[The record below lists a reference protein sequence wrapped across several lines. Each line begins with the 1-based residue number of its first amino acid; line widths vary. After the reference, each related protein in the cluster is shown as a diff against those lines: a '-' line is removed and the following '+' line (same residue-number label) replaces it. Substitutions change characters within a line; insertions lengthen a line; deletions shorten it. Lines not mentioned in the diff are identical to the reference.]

1 MAQGTSSYG
10 CVAHYLCQG
19 MMSFPFWLERWF
31 WPSSLDMEKE
41 YFVFG
46 IIRDVCTLQCQCW
59 EACYGLFSV
68 KYERKVNRRE
78 MRTKPILT
86 ICDREA
92 VFTEKLADVFR
103 GKKELPFEIYEFTN
117 KDACKEFCQNN
128 RVDIAII
135 SEQDIFDSIEEMR
148 IPLVLVLQE
157 SGNEQYPEFA
167 TIRKFQSAGAIYR
180 EVMDAYAKLD
190 TSIVPMQSMT
200 REPKLIGVY
209 SPVHRCLQ
217 TTVAMTMGHVF
228 SQTGRT
234 LYLNFECFSG
244 FEMIMGDRMAGN
256 LTDLMYYYGCAKEKL
271 SYHLESVVRSVG
283 GLDMIPPGNG
293 WFDYESKPVTFWKDF
308 IVEVAK
314 AGNYEYVVLDLTE
327 QVRGLFD
334 ILRTCDKVFMIGRDD
349 PMSKAKIAQY
359 ELVLSSREYQD
370 VMDKTQK
377 VKMPQIMNLGSVFE
391 NMSNPELVTYV
402 KTLIREE
409 K

>member
-86 ICDREA
+86 ICDGEA

-157 SGNEQYPEFA
+157 SGNGQYPEFA

-180 EVMDAYAKLD
+180 
-190 TSIVPMQSMT
+190 
-200 REPKLIGVY
+200 
-209 SPVHRCLQ
+209 
-217 TTVAMTMGHVF
+217 
-228 SQTGRT
+228 
-234 LYLNFECFSG
+234 
-244 FEMIMGDRMAGN
+244 
-256 LTDLMYYYGCAKEKL
+256 
-271 SYHLESVVRSVG
+271 
-283 GLDMIPPGNG
+283 
-293 WFDYESKPVTFWKDF
+293 
-308 IVEVAK
+308 
-314 AGNYEYVVLDLTE
+314 
-327 QVRGLFD
+327 
-334 ILRTCDKVFMIGRDD
+334 
-349 PMSKAKIAQY
+349 
-359 ELVLSSREYQD
+359 
-370 VMDKTQK
+370 
-377 VKMPQIMNLGSVFE
+377 
-391 NMSNPELVTYV
+391 
-402 KTLIREE
+402 
-409 K
+409 